1 MNGRFI
7 CEYDREKVNKKLM
20 NSMKKEGIREGMREG
35 EIRGEIKGRQEGIIE
50 RNIEIAKN
58 LLKEKIDYNII
69 SRTTGLSI
77 NQINSLK

>member
-20 NSMKKEGIREGMREG
+20 NSLKKEGIREG